1 MANLNPSGADTAQFV
16 RPEIAREIIDELEAA
31 QIEVMSWLE
40 SWHRAAICR
49 LEPPATVLAQDG
61 HLMSRFGA
69 WYEHRRNRNMVDQ
82 VAFYAL
88 AKMHRKLYAVGRDL
102 ALRLLAN
109 QPISMQDYDLLM
121 QRFNAFSGQARQI
134 ADTLRV
140 ALSDIDPLTGVY
152 NRRAMMEELE
162 REQERFLRTGQP
174 CTLCL
179 TDIDLFKGV
188 NDTYGHG
195 VGDQVLEEVANRLL
209 SGLRPYDSVFRYGG
223 EEFLICLPNAG
234 MLQAR
239 VIAERLRERLAESP
253 IVISSNLEL
262 IVTASFGL
270 ATMEPSLVIKE
281 VMARADRALYQA
293 KAAGRNCVRHWADLD
308 EAARG
313 QISQM
318 VEAVG

>member
-1 MANLNPSGADTAQFV
+1 MANINPVATDATQFV
-16 RPEIAREIIDELEAA
+16 RPEIAREIIDELEAV
-31 QIEVMSWLE
+31 QIEIMAWLE
-40 SWHRAAICR
+40 AWHRAAICR

-69 WYEHRRNRNMVDQ
+69 WYEYRRNRNMVDQ

-88 AKMHRKLYAVGRDL
+88 AKMHRKLYAIGRDL
-102 ALRLLAN
+102 ALRLVN
-109 QPISMQDYDLLM
+109 GQTISMQDYDLLM
-121 QRFNAFSGQARQI
+121 QRFNAFTGQARQI

-140 ALSDIDPLTGVY
+140 AFSDIYHLTGVY

-162 REQERFLRTGQP
+162 RERERFMRTGQP

-179 TDIDLFKGV
+179 TDIDLFKGI

-195 VGDQVLEEVANRLL
+195 VGDQVLAEVANRVL

-239 VIAERLRERLAESP
+239 VIAERLRERLAEAPIIISP
-253 IVISSNLEL
+253 NLEL

-270 ATMEPSLVIKE
+270 ATMEPSLEIKE
-281 VMARADRALYQA
+281 VMERADRALYQA

-308 EAARG
+308 EAARER
-313 QISQM
+313 SS
-318 VEAVG
+318 EAVG